1 MSKSLY
7 FFFCSSVRSVYW
19 ITGTSFSFSFLAAA
33 NLQCPA
39 RIMKFSSTKIGAL
52 NQSSLMLFA
61 IFFI

>member
-1 MSKSLY
+1 M
-7 FFFCSSVRSVYW
+7 YW

-39 RIMKFSSTKIGAL
+39 KMILFSSIRIGAL

-61 IFFI
+61 IFFICSASCILLFLS